1 MIFESAGDLPTSVEA
16 KGEAGFFFPAPPSLF
31 FAGKGNHPKKIIW
44 RKQDQVHNDQASQGG
59 PGGHVVRV
67 VSLDDMLSKNI
78 WFSCP
83 KSSNN

>member
-1 MIFESAGDLPTSVEA
+1 MKSLKKNNISNDFFYILDHQMIFESAGDLPTSVEA

-59 PGGHVVRV
+59 PGGQ
-67 VSLDDMLSKNI
+67 SGQ
-78 WFSCP
+78 P
-83 KSSNN
+83 G